1 VADGNPLIRRLT
13 KTLPE
18 MLFSELVEF
27 YEKIEAIT
35 GRIEMTNLLVQ
46 LLKKTPPEIIDKVV
60 YLTIGEV
67 YPPFVGL
74 ELGVA
79 DRLALRA
86 VKLASGVSE
95 REVERAYKE
104 LGDVGLVGE
113 RMLSRRSQATL
124 FMEQLTVVDVYSAL
138 EKICRATGE
147 GSIETKV
154 QILSGLLASAQPK
167 EAKYILR
174 MVTGKMRLGVAD
186 MTILDALAIVFGGGK
201 EARELFERAYN
212 LSSDIGYVAK
222 VAAQEGLEGIKKFK
236 ITLGKPIRPMLAE
249 RLASAEEILEKLG
262 GRGLAEY
269 KYDGERMQIH
279 KSGSEVL
286 IFSRRLENITSQY
299 PDVVELVRGHVKAR
313 EAILECECV
322 AVDPDTGEMLP
333 FQELMHRKRKHDI
346 HKAVEQYPVNLYFFD
361 LLYVDGRDLT
371 LEPLEVRR
379 RILESIIEVGEKVR
393 LSRAIVTDDPGELEK
408 FFHEAIESGCEGLV
422 VKALGRDAI
431 YRAGARG
438 WLWIKLK
445 RSYKSEMMDTVDLVV
460 VGAFHGKGKRSG
472 TYGALLMAAYDK
484 QRDVFQSVCKVGSGF
499 TDDDLQKLPEL
510 LEPLRIPHKHA
521 RVETGM
527 EADMWFEPRL
537 VLEIIGDEITISP
550 IHRAGWGV
558 IREGYGLAIRF
569 PRFTGRY
576 RFDKAPEDAT
586 TTDEI
591 VEMYRR
597 QLKKIATAVPGEGQ
611 EAA

>member
-1 VADGNPLIRRLT
+1 
-13 KTLPE
+13 
-18 MLFSELVEF
+18 MLFSELVGF
-27 YEKIEAIT
+27 YERIEAIT

-46 LLKKTPPEIIDKVV
+46 LLKETPPEIIDKVV
-60 YLTIGEV
+60 YLTLGEI
-67 YPPFVGL
+67 YPPFIGL

-86 VKLASGVSE
+86 VKLASGMSE
-95 REVERAYKE
+95 REIDRAYKE

-113 RMLSRRSQATL
+113 RMLAKRSQATL
-124 FMEQLTVVDVYSAL
+124 FMEQLTVEDVYSAL
-138 EKICRATGE
+138 EKIAKASGE
-147 GSIETKV
+147 GSMETKV

-174 MVTGKMRLGVAD
+174 IVTGKMRLGIAD

-201 EARELFERAYN
+201 EARDLFERAYN

-236 ITLGKPIRPMLAE
+236 ITVGKPIRPMLAE
-249 RLASAEEILEKLG
+249 RLSSAEEILQKIG
-262 GRGLAEY
+262 GKCIAEY

-279 KSGSEVL
+279 KKGDEVL

-299 PDVVELVRGHVKAR
+299 PDVVELVKQHVKAG

-322 AVDPDTGEMLP
+322 AVDPETGDMLP

-346 HKAVEQYPVNLYFFD
+346 HKAIEQYPVNVYFFEA
-361 LLYVDGRDLT
+361 LYVDGKDLT
-371 LEPLEVRR
+371 LEPLEIRR
-379 RILESIIEVGEKVR
+379 KTLESIIEEGERVK
-393 LSRAIVTDDPGELEK
+393 LSKAIITDDPNEIEK
-408 FFHEAIESGCEGLV
+408 FFHEAIEEGCEGLV
-422 VKALGRDAI
+422 VKALGKEAI

-460 VGAFHGKGKRSG
+460 VGAFHGRGKRSG

-484 QRDVFQSVCKVGSGF
+484 RKDVFQSVCKVGSGF
-499 TDDDLQKLPEL
+499 TDEDLQKLPEL
-510 LEPLRIPHKHA
+510 LEPYKIPHRHA

-527 EADMWFEPRL
+527 EADIWFEPKI

-550 IHRAGWGV
+550 IHRAAWSM
-558 IREGYGLAIRF
+558 IKEGYGLAIRF

-591 VEMYRR
+591 LEMYRR
-597 QLKKIATAVPGEGQ
+597 QLKKLTPTPPGGQ
-611 EAA
+611 EVI